1 MPSLMSMTGLLS
13 GHGCLFIPHT
23 RRRWERE
30 LQTPSRQSTDD
41 GIFSSK
47 WESPLAIANARSDFD
62 RGKFFAGIARG
73 VAGALLFALPMLMT
87 MEMWELGF
95 YMDRTR
101 LFLLLIVNIPLLV
114 ILSDKVGF
122 EETSTWRQAIRDA
135 SIAYALGILAS
146 GLILVAIGVVRP
158 DQSIHE
164 VIGMIAV
171 QAVPASIGAMLGR
184 SQLGGQSEDEDGD
197 DPVHER
203 ETSYAGELFLM
214 AVGALFLNLNVAPTE
229 EMILLSYKMTA
240 WHALL
245 IIAAS
250 LAVMHGFVYALSFRG
265 SHDLAEG
272 TPSWHAFVRF
282 TLPGYVIAGLISA
295 YCLWTFH
302 RTDDVGSTQILM
314 AIVILSFPGAIGA
327 AAARLIL

>member
-1 MPSLMSMTGLLS
+1 MSVAT
-13 GHGCLFIPHT
+13 T
-23 RRRWERE
+23 RE
-30 LQTPSRQSTDD
+30 D
-41 GIFSSK
+41 FNSS
-47 WESPLAIANARSDFD
+47 
-62 RGKFFAGIARG
+62 KFFAGIARG
-73 VAGALLFALPMLMT
+73 IAGALLFALPMFMT

-95 YMDRTR
+95 YMDRSR

-114 ILSDKVGF
+114 ILSDRIGF
-122 EETSTWRQAIRDA
+122 ERTSTWRQAIRDA
-135 SIAYALGILAS
+135 SIAYGLGVLGSALV
-146 GLILVAIGVVRP
+146 LIVMGVLKY
-158 DQSIHE
+158 DQSPHE
-164 VIGMIAV
+164 IIGTIAI
-171 QAVPASIGAMLGR
+171 QAIPASIGAMLGR
-184 SQLGGQSEDEDGD
+184 SQLGGQSDDGDDAKEGDSD

-229 EMILLSYKMTA
+229 EMILLSYKMTP
-240 WHALL
+240 WHGLL
-245 IIAAS
+245 MIAAS
-250 LAVMHGFVYALSFRG
+250 LAVMHGFVYALSFKG

-302 RTDDVGSTQILM
+302 RTDDIGSTQILM
-314 AIVILSFPGAIGA
+314 AVVVLSFPGAIGA

>member
-1 MPSLMSMTGLLS
+1 MSVAT
-13 GHGCLFIPHT
+13 T
-23 RRRWERE
+23 RE
-30 LQTPSRQSTDD
+30 D
-41 GIFSSK
+41 FNSS
-47 WESPLAIANARSDFD
+47 
-62 RGKFFAGIARG
+62 KFFAGIARG
-73 VAGALLFALPMLMT
+73 IAGALLFALPMFMT

-95 YMDRTR
+95 YMDRSR

-114 ILSDKVGF
+114 ILSDRIGF
-122 EETSTWRQAIRDA
+122 ERTSTWRQAIRDA
-135 SIAYALGILAS
+135 SIAYGLGVLGSA
-146 GLILVAIGVVRP
+146 LILIVMGVLKY
-158 DQSIHE
+158 DQSPHE
-164 VIGMIAV
+164 IIGTIAI
-171 QAVPASIGAMLGR
+171 QAIPASIGAMLGR
-184 SQLGGQSEDEDGD
+184 SQLGGQSDDGDDAKEGDSD

-229 EMILLSYKMTA
+229 EMILLSYKMTP
-240 WHALL
+240 WHGLL
-245 IIAAS
+245 MIAAS
-250 LAVMHGFVYALSFRG
+250 LAVMHGFVYALSFKG

-302 RTDDVGSTQILM
+302 RTDDIGSTQILM
-314 AIVILSFPGAIGA
+314 AVVVLSFPGAIGA

>member
-1 MPSLMSMTGLLS
+1 MRFLS
-13 GHGCLFIPHT
+13 
-23 RRRWERE
+23 
-30 LQTPSRQSTDD
+30 
-41 GIFSSK
+41 
-47 WESPLAIANARSDFD
+47 ARSDFD
-62 RGKFFAGIARG
+62 HNRFFAGIARG
-73 VAGALLFALPMLMT
+73 IAGALLFALPMLMT

-101 LFLLLIVNIPLLV
+101 LLVLLLINLPLLV

-135 SIAYALGILAS
+135 NIAYALGILAS
-146 GLILVAIGVVRP
+146 GLILVAMGVVKA
-158 DQSIHE
+158 DQSFHE
-164 VIGMIAV
+164 IIGMIAI

-184 SQLGGQSEDEDGD
+184 SQLGGQSADNGDGDRDTDND
-197 DPVHER
+197 DPVHRR
-203 ETSYAGELFLM
+203 ETSYSGELFLM
-214 AVGALFLNLNVAPTE
+214 AVGALFLSLNVAPTE
-229 EMILLSYKMTA
+229 EMILLSYKMSP

-245 IIAAS
+245 VIAAS
-250 LAVMHGFVYALSFRG
+250 LMVMHGFVYALSFKG

-282 TLPGYVIAGLISA
+282 TLPGYVIAGLIST

>member
-1 MPSLMSMTGLLS
+1 MPLPRFTGGGNFSFRGRSKLS
-13 GHGCLFIPHT
+13 VATT
-23 RRRWERE
+23 RE
-30 LQTPSRQSTDD
+30 
-41 GIFSSK
+41 
-47 WESPLAIANARSDFD
+47 DFD
-62 RGKFFAGIARG
+62 SRKFFAGIARG
-73 VAGALLFALPMLMT
+73 IAGALLFALPMFMT

-95 YMDRTR
+95 YMDRSR

-114 ILSDKVGF
+114 ILSDRIGF
-122 EETSTWRQAIRDA
+122 ERTSTWRQAIRDA
-135 SIAYALGILAS
+135 SIAYGLGVLGSA
-146 GLILVAIGVVRP
+146 LILIAMGVLKY
-158 DQSIHE
+158 DQSPHE
-164 VIGMIAV
+164 IIGIIAI
-171 QAVPASIGAMLGR
+171 QAIPASIGAMLGR
-184 SQLGGQSEDEDGD
+184 SQLGGQSDGDDAKEGDSD

-229 EMILLSYKMTA
+229 EMILLSYKMTP

-245 IIAAS
+245 MIAAS
-250 LAVMHGFVYALSFRG
+250 LAVMHGFVYALSFKG

-272 TPSWHAFVRF
+272 MPSWHAFVRF

-302 RTDDVGSTQILM
+302 RTDDIGSTQILM
-314 AIVILSFPGAIGA
+314 AVVVLSFPGAIGA

>member
-1 MPSLMSMTGLLS
+1 MVG
-13 GHGCLFIPHT
+13 GN
-23 RRRWERE
+23 
-30 LQTPSRQSTDD
+30 
-41 GIFSSK
+41 FSHRGK
-47 WESPLAIANARSDFD
+47 AALAIATTRRDFD
-62 RGKFFAGIARG
+62 KSKFFAGIARG
-73 VAGALLFALPMLMT
+73 IAGALLFALPMLMT
-87 MEMWELGF
+87 MEMWELGV
-95 YMDRTR
+95 YMDRSR
-101 LFLLLIVNIPLLV
+101 LLLLLLVNIPLLI
-114 ILSDKVGF
+114 ILSDRVGF

-135 SIAYALGILAS
+135 SIAYALGIVS
-146 GLILVAIGVVRP
+146 STLILVAMGVIKQ
-158 DQSIHE
+158 DQSAHE
-164 VIGMIAV
+164 IIGMIAL

-184 SQLGGQSEDEDGD
+184 SQLGGQSDDDDDKDDDDD

-229 EMILLSYKMTA
+229 EMILLSYKMTP
-240 WHALL
+240 WHALI

-250 LAVMHGFVYALSFRG
+250 LAVMHSFVYALSFKG

-282 TLPGYVIAGLISA
+282 TLPGYLIAGLISA

-302 RTDDVGSTQILM
+302 RTDDIGSTQILM
-314 AIVILSFPGAIGA
+314 AVVILSFPGAIGA